1 MFRSSSS
8 SFFFFSSASSTVS
21 QGKSRRKQQKE
32 EAKKEEGERMH
43 TSMLTAV
50 VVCVLAHSK
59 MSAAHKKEKKK
70 KKRDEAGPAFFF
82 FGHSYNANDD
92 TTFTS
97 NYLLVNFSSLQEP
110 SLSLSSRGKGG
121 GGRETD
127 REMRKEERP
136 LWAFLCALTTMRT
149 QKCNENSE
157 KAREKRRDKKERIPF
172 AVSPFFFLLAF
183 VLYRCGLCLKRS
195 HTVLDTIH
203 TVAAVVQR
211 PVAWS
216 PQRVSHSV

>member
-1 MFRSSSS
+1 
-8 SFFFFSSASSTVS
+8 
-21 QGKSRRKQQKE
+21 
-32 EAKKEEGERMH
+32 MH

-50 VVCVLAHSK
+50 VVCVLAHG
-59 MSAAHKKEKKK
+59 KE
-70 KKRDEAGPAFFF
+70 RCAQEAREKGSGLLLPLTA
-82 FGHSYNANDD
+82 SNNANDD

-97 NYLLVNFSSLQEP
+97 NYLLVNFSSLQELSL

-172 AVSPFFFLLAF
+172 AVSPFSFPAF